1 MLENKPRAS
10 SRVAKTA
17 MKTFMKFNLLDKFSS
32 QPALA
37 LGLTL
42 AMATPLQAADSYDAN
57 SGQLV
62 IPVVR
67 AYGNLYRDVVVQ
79 IGDVLAVNG
88 GAVQDPIDRYESA
101 NNRLFVPAVRALG
114 QTYTNVVVTVR
125 EVLKVGSVSH
135 ANPVYLDQ
143 LSPTTESVV
152 NMNTASGYLG
162 GDVLFYNL
170 LGKGDINSDGYEDLV
185 VGLFRH
191 TTTPSYSG
199 REYDP
204 SGEIRPIVLFYNPA
218 SDRYEVNTQLQSVIR
233 KNQHPRQ
240 VAIADFDGD
249 GRNDIFIAD
258 HGYDDA
264 PYGNQNTLLLNKAQG
279 FADGTDMLPQYTDFS
294 HGLVMADF
302 DGNGKPDLLV
312 MNNRVDSLS
321 KCQKYPAFKECSYNP
336 PKHSESYVLFN
347 HGTQG
352 LKPGV
357 LDIPN
362 EIINFTATTTDMD
375 LRLYVG
381 HSSDLNGDGVPDL
394 VVSNHRQLFILEGKG
409 GGKFAPVQTFTPPLQ
424 ARQACKDYIPYTAM
438 NAIDLDNDGMPEIIA
453 SYGCGLQAVEF
464 QAFKRSA
471 DGVWFDA
478 TSALVGDQ
486 SVNTALSDGWCYKIE
501 VQDVNNDGIPDVI
514 CQSVRGLGT
523 PIQNVFWLGGR
534 KLEFS
539 GATLQDGAW
548 TDFQTV
554 VKNKDGLYVLG
565 LKYLRGQPDLTIRR
579 WKIR

>member
-1 MLENKPRAS
+1 MVGRL
-10 SRVAKTA
+10 KTLSIGMSLPPTA
-17 MKTFMKFNLLDKFSS
+17 CMSLLF
-32 QPALA
+32 AR
-37 LGLTL
+37 
-42 AMATPLQAADSYDAN
+42 
-57 SGQLV
+57 LV
-62 IPVVR
+62 K
-67 AYGNLYRDVVVQ
+67 
-79 IGDVLAVNG
+79 
-88 GAVQDPIDRYESA
+88 RY
-101 NNRLFVPAVRALG
+101 
-114 QTYTNVVVTVR
+114 THVVVTVR
-125 EVLKVGSVSH
+125 QVLKVGSVSH
-135 ANPVYLDQ
+135 AEPVELGQ
-143 LSPTTESVV
+143 LVPSPESVV

-162 GDVLFYNL
+162 KDILFYNL
-170 LGKGDINSDGYEDLV
+170 LGKGDINGDGYDDLV

-218 SDRYEVNTQLQSVIR
+218 SDRYEINAQLQSVIR

-258 HGYDDA
+258 HGYDDG
-264 PYGNQNTLLLNKAQG
+264 PYGNQNTLLLNKPQG
-279 FADGTDMLPQYTDFS
+279 FVDGTDMLPPYTDFS
-294 HGLVMADF
+294 HGLVMGDF
-302 DGNGKPDLLV
+302 DGNGRPDLLV

-321 KCQKYPAFKECSYNP
+321 KCQKYPAFLECSSNA
-336 PKHSESYVLFN
+336 PKRSESYVLFN

-362 EIINFTATTTDMD
+362 EVINFSATSSDMD

-381 HSSDLNGDGVPDL
+381 HSSDLNGDGLADL
-394 VVSNHRQLFILEGKG
+394 VVSNHRQLFILEGAG
-409 GGKFAPVQTFTPPLQ
+409 GGKFAPAQAFVPPLP

-471 DGVWFDA
+471 SGLWFDA
-478 TSALVGDQ
+478 TAALVGDQ
-486 SVNTALSDGWCYKIE
+486 SVNTALFDGWCYKLE
-501 VQDVNNDGIPDVI
+501 VQDLNNDGYPDVI
-514 CQSVRGLGT
+514 CQSVRGLAT
-523 PIQNVFWLGGR
+523 PVQNVFWFGGK

-539 GATLQDGAW
+539 GATLQNGAW
-548 TDFQTV
+548 VNFSTV
-554 VKNKDGLYVLG
+554 VRNKDGLYILG
-565 LKYLRGQPDLTIRR
+565 IKYFRDQPDLTIRR
-579 WKIR
+579 WKLR